1 MRIVKAKDI
10 GEREV
15 ERMLTKAAFD
25 EVELNP
31 KIREGNKKL
40 FGRDMSAAELVRMIV
55 NDVRKD
61 GDKAVMH
68 YTKLIDKVDLTPEN
82 MLVSE
87 EEFAAAEA
95 AADEA
100 VVALVKLVV
109 VVEERAQGNHA
120 LAAVLRD
127 FNVEAKLRHAAD
139 RSVEFLS
146 QTVGHKLHLLV
157 LDAGALGL
165 RGQLLHG

>member
-1 MRIVKAKDI
+1 MKIVKAKDI

-15 ERMLTKAAFD
+15 ERLLMKAAFD

-40 FGRDMSAAELVRMIV
+40 FGKDMSAAELVRMIV

-68 YTKLIDKVDLTPEN
+68 YTKLIDRVDLTPEN

-87 EEFAAAEA
+87 EEFEAAEKAADPAVVESLRKAAAN
-95 AADEA
+95 
-100 VVALVKLVV
+100 VRRYH
-109 VVEERAQGNHA
+109 EEQKPNSWMTYR
-120 LAAVLRD
+120 
-127 FNVEAKLRHAAD
+127 
-139 RSVEFLS
+139 
-146 QTVGHKLHLLV
+146 
-157 LDAGALGL
+157 DAGSILGQAIIPL
-165 RGQLLHG
+165 DRVGKIGRAHV